1 MKKSA
6 PIAAAAFLASVAVT
20 ACGIAGAVF
29 LGRSE
34 HGFLAF
40 VCLMLPAP
48 IVFMIGSMHDDF
60 NGPQSGGDEE
70 ER

>member
-6 PIAAAAFLASVAVT
+6 PIAAAAFASSVAVT
-20 ACGIAGAVF
+20 ACGIAGAVL
-29 LGRSE
+29 LGRSD

-40 VCLMLPAP
+40 MCLVLPAP

-60 NGPQSGGDEE
+60 NGPQSSGDEDD
-70 ER
+70 R